1 MTGDLEKSLEE
12 WMEQYRLPEGI
23 EELGRVFFG
32 EDTHDE
38 FVATNTRRIIA
49 WWQQEDKP
57 FKFNFGLDA
66 KKNANEVALEAI
78 LKLFTV
84 GTSELS
90 DEEFKKRY

>member
-1 MTGDLEKSLEE
+1 MTGDPQKSLEE

-23 EELGRVFFG
+23 EELGKAMFG
-32 EDTHDE
+32 DDEHSE

-57 FKFNFGLDA
+57 WRGHDA
-66 KKNANEVALEAI
+66 KKNANEVALDAI

-84 GTSELS
+84 GTSEMS